1 MSNLIRLP
9 VLTNLDTFTQSSAKS
24 FGMAKKNRI
33 NLSYVGENIKKIRQ
47 AKKLSQADFSKIFNL
62 ARASVGAYEEGRSE
76 PKIEMLISMANYFG
90 ISIDALLTRKLTVNE
105 IFNVNTLNEKLNRA
119 HQLKGSPKRS
129 DRTVRLVKAD
139 GYLDY
144 VVHHPEKSFLDSL
157 EETGFPSLNQRP
169 NMAFEMNGT
178 EMTVGNHGIKHGDIL
193 FGKEVDKKE
202 VDTLINK
209 VLVVITD
216 RELVIRRLSRMES
229 HILILS
235 ADDTQYTD
243 KPIKID
249 TVFKV
254 FEVVTVASQYIPVP
268 DNTEDRLSRIE
279 EELKKLKR

>member
-1 MSNLIRLP
+1 
-9 VLTNLDTFTQSSAKS
+9 
-24 FGMAKKNRI
+24 MAKKNRI

-105 IFNVNTLNEKLNRA
+105 IFKVNTLNEKLNRA
-119 HQLKGSPKRS
+119 HQLQGNSKRS
-129 DRTVRLVKAD
+129 DMTVRLVRAE

-144 VVHHPEKSFLDSL
+144 VVHHAEKSFLDNL
-157 EETGFPSLNQRP
+157 EETGYPLLNHRP
-169 NMAFEMNGT
+169 NMAFEMNGP
-178 EMTVGNHGIKHGDIL
+178 EMTVGNNGIKHGDIL
-193 FGKEVDKKE
+193 FGKEVDKDE
-202 VDTLINK
+202 LDASINK

-216 RELVIRRLSRMES
+216 RELVIRRLNRLES
-229 HILILS
+229 QHIILS
-235 ADDTQYTD
+235 ADDTQYNEKSFKTEV
-243 KPIKID
+243 
-249 TVFKV
+249 VFKV
-254 FEVVTVASQYIPVP
+254 FEVVAVASQYIPVP